1 MRIALSG
8 YYGFDNAGDE
18 ALLSAITMS
27 LKRLHPGL
35 EFLVLSGNP
44 QKTAHLHGVQAVYYM
59 NPWQVLK
66 GLLSSDLLISGG
78 GSIFQ
83 DVTSGRSLVYY
94 ISVVALAKLLGKP
107 VIFYAQG
114 VGPINRPLSKLLM
127 RLVANRVEL
136 ITLRDQDSLEL
147 LREIGVTQPEIRVTS
162 DPVFALTPME
172 EDFEAVDIKLAQ
184 LIESSKPVIGVSVRQ
199 WPALEGYQPELARCL
214 DDLADQGY
222 QVLFIPMAYPE
233 DVEESRRVAGLM
245 ERPSTVLDQDLN
257 SRQHLALISRMNF
270 IIGMRLHSLVFA
282 ASMGVPFAGI
292 SYDPKVDAFLKQFSL
307 APLPLQYEEMKEQVQ
322 HLAGDDQ
329 LRERISEGA
338 LELRERAE
346 ENARL
351 ALSLVDAKEQV
362 NQAVAERE
370 TEDEIKLPVAEP
382 EIPAPDPQAEEN
394 RTGRTFIGVS
404 AVIFLSKLLGFARD
418 IFFASVFGTTIL
430 ADLFQVIFSFPSLL
444 FSSIGT
450 ALSSVNIPTLTSFLK
465 NRTREER
472 NQYFS
477 RLMAQLTLWSTLL
490 AIVGIIFAPAITRI
504 IAPGI
509 SPSVQHIAIM
519 LTRIM
524 MPTLLFVNLT
534 YVTAGILQV
543 HGYFLRSAAI
553 SIPFNIL
560 IILALWLRG
569 DDIILFSYVTTIG
582 WLLQFLIQLPVLRR
596 EQYPFPRILGKT
608 HEVAD
613 TLQKLVPV
621 LLGNSL
627 LQLCLIMDRSF
638 FGTQLGEGSAAA
650 LSFGGNLFV
659 TITSVFIVAMTTVVF
674 PRLSR
679 FALDRDFAGVRQ
691 LLSTAFKILLLI
703 LVPYLVL
710 VITYNQEI
718 IALVYERGAFT
729 SQSTQMTAQ
738 AFLFYSLAVVGYV
751 GQEIFNRVFYA
762 LKKFKVPMQVSLV
775 CLAISVIGNLLL
787 YPWGIIGLSGSTAFA
802 MLIYGIIMAVLAH
815 RELGGLSLGQVVP
828 YGARLLI
835 PVLGMLGVIWGFEYM
850 LPGSGWLLGFLVPAA
865 LSGIVYLVLAYILRL
880 LDVFRL
886 REES

>member
-27 LKRLHPGL
+27 LKRLHPDL

-44 QKTAHLHGVQAVYYM
+44 QKTAHLHGVQAIYYM
-59 NPWQVLK
+59 HPLQVLR
-66 GLLSSDLLISGG
+66 GLLRSDLLISGG

-83 DVTSGRSLVYY
+83 DVTSGRSLAYY

-127 RLVANRVEL
+127 RLVANRVDL
-136 ITLRDQDSLEL
+136 ITLRDQDSLQL
-147 LREIGVTQPEIRVTS
+147 LWEIGVNRPEIRVTS
-162 DPVFALTPME
+162 DPVFALTPLD
-172 EDFEAVDIKLAQ
+172 EDYAAVDNKLAQ
-184 LIESSKPVIGVSVRQ
+184 LINPDQPVIGVSVRQ
-199 WPALEGYQPELARCL
+199 WSALEGYQPELARCL
-214 DDLADQGY
+214 DDLIDQGY
-222 QVLFIPMAYPE
+222 QVLFIPLAYP
-233 DVEESRRVAGLM
+233 DDLEESRRVASFM
-245 ERPSTVLDQDLN
+245 EKPASLLDQDLN
-257 SRQHLALISRMNF
+257 SREHLALISRMDF

-307 APLPLQYEEMKEQVQ
+307 TPLPLQQEEMKAQTEQ
-322 HLAGDDQ
+322 LIGDDQ
-329 LRERISEGA
+329 LRHRIAAASLG
-338 LELRERAE
+338 LRDQAE

-351 ALSLVDAKEQV
+351 ALGLLDSEEQVTEPLQLVD
-362 NQAVAERE
+362 
-370 TEDEIKLPVAEP
+370 EP
-382 EIPAPDPQAEEN
+382 EPPTPALQPDEN

-450 ALSSVNIPTLTSFLK
+450 ALSSVNIPTLTGFLK

-509 SPSVQHIAIM
+509 SESAQSIAVV

-524 MPTLLFVNLT
+524 MPTLVFVNLT

-560 IILALWLRG
+560 IILALYLRG

-596 EQYPFPRILGKT
+596 EQYPFPRIFGKT
-608 HEVAD
+608 HEVVV

-679 FALDRDFAGVRQ
+679 YALERDFAGVRE
-691 LLSTAFKILLLI
+691 LLAIVFKILLLI

-710 VITYNQEI
+710 VVTYNQEI

-738 AFLFYSLAVVGYV
+738 AFLFYSFAVIGYV

-762 LKKFKVPMQVSLV
+762 LQKFKVPMQVSLV
-775 CLAISVIGNLLL
+775 CLVISVIGNLLL

-828 YGARLLI
+828 YALRMLI
-835 PVLGMLGVIWGFEYM
+835 PVLGMLAVIWGFPYL
-850 LPGSGWLLGFLVPAA
+850 LPGGGWLIGFLVPAA
-865 LSGIVYLVLAYILRL
+865 LSGVVYLGLAYPLKL

-886 REES
+886 REAS

>member
-27 LKRLHPGL
+27 LKKLHPGL

-44 QKTAHLHGVQAVYYM
+44 EKTARLHGVQAVYYM
-59 NPWQVLK
+59 NPWQVFR

-147 LREIGVTQPEIRVTS
+147 LREIGVNRPEIRVTS
-162 DPVFALTPME
+162 DPVFALTPLE

-199 WPALEGYQPELARCL
+199 WPALEGYQPELAHCL
-214 DDLADQGY
+214 DDLADQGC
-222 QVLFIPMAYPE
+222 QVLFIPMAYPD
-233 DVEESRRVAGLM
+233 DVEESRRVASLM
-245 ERPSTVLDQDLN
+245 EKPATVLDQDLN

-307 APLPLQYEEMKEQVQ
+307 TPLPLQYEEMKEQVQ

-351 ALSLVDAKEQV
+351 ALSLLDSKEQV
-362 NQAVAERE
+362 HEAVPERKP
-370 TEDEIKLPVAEP
+370 EDEVQLPAAEP
-382 EIPAPDPQAEEN
+382 ELTPALQMEES

-404 AVIFLSKLLGFARD
+404 AVIFLAKLLGFARD

-430 ADLFQVIFSFPSLL
+430 TDLFQVIFSFPSLL

-450 ALSSVNIPTLTSFLK
+450 ALSSVNIPTLTGFLK

-477 RLMAQLTLWSTLL
+477 RLMAQLTLWSTIIT
-490 AIVGIIFAPAITRI
+490 IVGIIFAPAITRV

-509 SPSVQHIAIM
+509 SDSVQHIAIL

-524 MPTLLFVNLT
+524 MPTLVFVNLT

-553 SIPFNIL
+553 SIPFNLL

-582 WLLQFLIQLPVLRR
+582 WLLQFLIQVPVLRR
-596 EQYPFPRILGKT
+596 EQYPFPRALGRGQR
-608 HEVAD
+608 EVVA

-627 LQLCLIMDRSF
+627 LQLCLIIDRSF
-638 FGTQLGEGSAAA
+638 ATHLDEGSTAA

-679 FALDRDFAGVRQ
+679 FALERDFAGVRR
-691 LLSTAFKILLLI
+691 LLATVFKILLLI

-710 VITYNQEI
+710 VVTYNQEI

-729 SQSTQMTAQ
+729 SHSTAMTAQ
-738 AFLFYSLAVVGYV
+738 AFLFYSFAVVGYV
-751 GQEIFNRVFYA
+751 GQEVFNRVFYA
-762 LKKFKVPMQVSLV
+762 LKQFQVPMRVSLV
-775 CLAISVIGNLLL
+775 CLAINVAGNLLL
-787 YPWGIIGLSGSTAFA
+787 GSWGLIGLSASTALA
-802 MLIYGIIMAVLAH
+802 MLVYAIIMAALAH
-815 RELGGLSLGQVVP
+815 RQLGGLSLGEVLP
-828 YGARLLI
+828 YGARLLV
-835 PVLGMLGVIWGFEYM
+835 PVLGMLGVIWGFGYM
-850 LPGSGWLLGFLVPAA
+850 LPGRGLIMGFLVPAA
-865 LSGIVYLVLAYILRL
+865 LSGIVYLVLAYIFRL
-880 LDVFRL
+880 LDVFRV